1 MSQTVQPGA
10 PKESRVAYYML
21 MGMLGLAFMIILV
34 FVVLIYL
41 E

>member
-21 MGMLGLAFMIILV
+21 MGVLGLAFIIIL
-34 FVVLIYL
+34 FYAVLMYID
-41 E
+41 